1 MTSEHDTT
9 EQARKIQEDHTMDT
23 DTRHDEALYTR
34 QIDDVVFQLDGAGGL
49 AFIDMRDG
57 DEAQLVELDKRQHLA
72 LATFYAEIFRVAMR
86 DALRARDKQI
96 ADICLALFDTPA
108 E

>member
-1 MTSEHDTT
+1 
-9 EQARKIQEDHTMDT
+9 MDT
-23 DTRHDEALYTR
+23 DTRHDESILT
-34 QIDDVVFQLDGAGGL
+34 QTIDGVVFQVDGVGGL

-57 DEAQLVELDKRQHLA
+57 DEAQVVALNKRQHLA

-86 DALRARDKQI
+86 DALRARGKRI
-96 ADICLALFDTPA
+96 ADICLTMVNTPA

>member
-1 MTSEHDTT
+1 
-9 EQARKIQEDHTMDT
+9 MDT

-49 AFIDMRDG
+49 AFVDLRDG
-57 DEAQLVELDKRQHLA
+57 GAARLVELDTRQHRA
-72 LATFYAEIFRVAMR
+72 LMTFYAEVFREPMR
-86 DALRARDKQI
+86 EALRARDRQV
-96 ADICLALFDTPA
+96 ADICLALFDTSA